1 MKKIFPLLWTLCFAF
16 IPNRLNAQDASQK
29 GDYNA
34 VIQEAMKSG
43 KFSQSQTEIWDA
55 RVKKISGDVRVKASG
70 SEEWAVLE
78 GEMPLDSGDSIKTA
92 DGVAE
97 VYLDDKGAITIGRNT
112 ELEMSSLSKGESAF
126 TMKFGNI
133 AAKIQHFLDE
143 KLKMQVRTPSAVCAV
158 RGTEFAVEYSQL
170 GKDTGVAV
178 FDEGRVAVSP
188 LADSGQPQSEYLVE
202 KNTELTFSPS
212 QKRLRTVP
220 LSRMSRYR
228 TSIMAMRT
236 RVNTLRKSWK
246 PVSDVRKSS
255 IRDSVFKRNI
265 MRPEIGNP
273 KRVNKKSKRASR
285 VKKPLKNKAKRKAA
299 AQVTDAEK

>member
-1 MKKIFPLLWTLCFAF
+1 MQKLFLLLWALCFVLVPGG
-16 IPNRLNAQDASQK
+16 INAQNASRTV
-29 GDYNA
+29 DYQA
-34 VIQEAMKSG
+34 VLQEAMKSG
-43 KFSQSQTEIWDA
+43 KYNQGQDEDWDA
-55 RVKKISGDVRVKASG
+55 RLKKISGNVRVKALG
-70 SEEWAVLE
+70 SEEWSALE
-78 GEMPLDSGDSIKTA
+78 GEMPLDSDDSIKTA

-97 VYLDDKGAITIGRNT
+97 VYLDDKGVVTVGRNT
-112 ELEMSSLSKGESAF
+112 ELTISSLKKSDAAF
-126 TMKFGNI
+126 TLKFGNI